1 MASHAY
7 FSFILELA
15 EKGFDLYGRE
25 FSESERAM
33 LLMLYYDFY
42 SEPTDEGLVECIAA
56 IGENKLLLEELIA
69 YLRYR
74 LDGLDFREM
83 DMTSLGY
90 EQPLKLHARY
100 TRDQILAAFGLSTLD
115 KKSTNREGVAENKA
129 LNTELLFIDLQ
140 KSEEDYSPTTLYDDY
155 AINDILF
162 HWQSQ
167 NKTRADAGKGLSYIN
182 QEALNKN
189 ILLFVRETKRD
200 EWGNT
205 MGYVF
210 LGDARFVQY
219 EGEKPMSITWELRE
233 PIPSYLWTASAKMAV
248 GQ

>member
-1 MASHAY
+1 MHY
-7 FSFILELA
+7 NKTFINT
-15 EKGFDLYGRE
+15 
-25 FSESERAM
+25 M
-33 LLMLYYDFY
+33 L
-42 SEPTDEGLVECIAA
+42 V
-56 IGENKLLLEELIA
+56 KELIA

-83 DMTSLGY
+83 DITTLGY

-100 TRDQILAAFGLSTLD
+100 TRDQILAAFGLSTVD
-115 KKSTNREGVAENKA
+115 KKSTNREGVAENKG

-155 AINDILF
+155 AINDVLF

-167 NKTRADAGKGLSYIN
+167 NRTRADSDKGLSYIN
-182 QEALNKN
+182 QEKLNKN

-205 MGYVF
+205 LGYVF
-210 LGDARFVQY
+210 LGDARFVKY

-233 PIPSYLWTASAKMAV
+233 PIPSYLWNASAKMAV
-248 GQ
+248 G